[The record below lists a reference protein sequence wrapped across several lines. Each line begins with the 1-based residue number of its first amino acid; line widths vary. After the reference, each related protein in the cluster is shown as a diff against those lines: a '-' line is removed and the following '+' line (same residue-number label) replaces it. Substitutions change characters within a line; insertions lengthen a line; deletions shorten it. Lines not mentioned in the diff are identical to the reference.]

1 MRPANPWD
9 AGASPGGASASST
22 CLSSE
27 LSVIRNPIDNYAAS
41 VSLLLPPLEGEGR
54 CRANARHRGGVTQLH
69 PHPARVLRTLADLPL
84 QGEVGR
90 SWRITRAA
98 YSTVTDLARLRG

>member
-69 PHPARVLRTLADLPL
+69 PHPARVLRTLADLPPPRGRWGDL
-84 QGEVGR
+84 GESPGPLIPR
-90 SWRITRAA
+90 
-98 YSTVTDLARLRG
+98 